1 MPSPELAFVAMLSLA
16 SAALGQKLDCPPP
29 TAAAAHPC
37 DAFHYHVLMYR
48 PDSRSFAE
56 IYGTQQYA
64 TATACEWA
72 RATAVRA
79 NLAVV
84 DFFHRTRN
92 EQQYEPD
99 RYGTCHCD
107 MTIEKSSPNF

>member
-16 SAALGQKLDCPPP
+16 SAALGQKLDCPAP

-48 PDSRSFAE
+48 PDSRTFAE
-56 IYGTQQYA
+56 IFAAQQYA
-64 TATACEWA
+64 TAAGCERA
-72 RATAVRA
+72 RATEVKD
-79 NLAVV
+79 NLAIV
-84 DFFHRTRN
+84 DFFRRVRN

-99 RYGTCHCD
+99 RFGT
-107 MTIEKSSPNF
+107 